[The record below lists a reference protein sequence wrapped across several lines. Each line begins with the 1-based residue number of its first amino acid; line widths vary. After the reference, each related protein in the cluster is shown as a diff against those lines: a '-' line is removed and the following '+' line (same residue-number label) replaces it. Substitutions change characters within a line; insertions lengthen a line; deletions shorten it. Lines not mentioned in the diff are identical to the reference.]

1 MQRKRQQ
8 NNLEKTTLM
17 NPITAAGAS
26 GKSASGQP
34 PARNRDSEQ
43 LETPVN
49 LKPRSTGKSW
59 ETFKQAF
66 KPLKP
71 NHARRTTE
79 VSLYFLISN
88 DIQICR
94 CLVPLLINYHDTRV
108 IKARTRPLFSLLLVL
123 LPLAVVSAWRILVG
137 QRSVSI
143 SSSLMTFC
151 RWLVTSLVPLLI
163 NYHDRTR
170 PLLSLQD
177 V

>member
-94 CLVPLLINYHDTRV
+94 WLVPFKLLINYHDTRV
-108 IKARTRPLFSLLLVL
+108 VKTRTRPLFSLLSLLVL
-123 LPLAVVSAWRILVG
+123 LPVVWAICQTG

-143 SSSLMTFC
+143 SSSLMTF
-151 RWLVTSLVPLLI
+151 RSAGV
-163 NYHDRTR
+163 
-170 PLLSLQD
+170 
-177 V
+177 